1 MKLLAIS
8 LLTMAAVSGTAAATV
23 DPHSYA
29 ETDKFLVH
37 HVDLDLRADF
47 TAHRLEGT
55 AELTVEQIDPNAEEL
70 TSTPAGLKFPRFT

>member
-1 MKLLAIS
+1 MKILAIA
-8 LLTMAAVSGTAAATV
+8 LLTMAGVSGTAAAAA

-29 ETDKFLVH
+29 ETDKFLVR

-47 TAHRLEGT
+47 AAHRLEGT

-70 TSTPAGLKFPRFT
+70 